1 MCVSRSYRS
10 LSVFRDHLIQH
21 YSCTLFELSFV
32 YPPCLLC
39 PSPDQHRVLMV
50 AKSHVTH
57 SLAFRIIGSAPLFCE
72 SGSAC
77 RCTIVFHHEV
87 GASGR
92 SKLSS
97 LPSRNIP
104 SRSCFFRIY
113 RSTLGDSAPPF
124 NSIRVLSGVGEPTST
139 SQSQLIMLPNQHG
152 STTSLEKTTDLAQHM
167 EDGGLETAPGRPEAL
182 KTMNDSDMVLLEK
195 KLVRKMDCIIL

>member
-124 NSIRVLSGVGEPTST
+124 DSI
-139 SQSQLIMLPNQHG
+139 IG
-152 STTSLEKTTDLAQHM
+152 SFQPLENPHPPLNHSSSCYPISMARPPASRRRLTSLNTWKMAGSRL
-167 EDGGLETAPGRPEAL
+167 RPVGQRL
-182 KTMNDSDMVLLEK
+182 
-195 KLVRKMDCIIL
+195 